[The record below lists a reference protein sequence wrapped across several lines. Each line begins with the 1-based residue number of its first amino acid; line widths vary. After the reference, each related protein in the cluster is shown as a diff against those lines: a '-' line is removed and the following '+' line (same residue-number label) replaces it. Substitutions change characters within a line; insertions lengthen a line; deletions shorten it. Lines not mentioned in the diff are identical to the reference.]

1 MHLIGCL
8 ILLVFLF
15 GGVIIALLGKSVEM
29 LGATAVYIWESFL
42 NLFRSVKKETRNP
55 WTGQTNFEKEDQAR
69 AEKREREEQ
78 KYHQNE
84 DGTKPKL
91 YDKEDGEYID
101 FTEVK

>member
-78 KYHQNE
+78 KYQQNE